1 MPPPRVR
8 RIGPSVY
15 NNNNN
20 NNIMYLHAWHLTFS
34 FPRRM
39 TRGDTLKVING
50 RGLHIIIKYIIQK
63 RLASHITHVVTDHCY
78 THTFMYIIIAG
89 IYFYV
94 MYYIMYNYY
103 RTCIMIIN
111 AMTGSCMSTCSITRS
126 SISDRDQHNV
136 L

>member
-8 RIGPSVY
+8 QIGSSVY
-15 NNNNN
+15 NNNNNN
-20 NNIMYLHAWHLTFS
+20 NNIMYLRAWHLTFS

-78 THTFMYIIIAG
+78 THTHTFIYIIIAG

-94 MYYIMYNYY
+94 MYYVNIMYNYY
-103 RTCIMIIN
+103 RTCMVYHDN
-111 AMTGSCMSTCSITRS
+111 RHDGGFVYMYLP
-126 SISDRDQHNV
+126 V
-136 L
+136 